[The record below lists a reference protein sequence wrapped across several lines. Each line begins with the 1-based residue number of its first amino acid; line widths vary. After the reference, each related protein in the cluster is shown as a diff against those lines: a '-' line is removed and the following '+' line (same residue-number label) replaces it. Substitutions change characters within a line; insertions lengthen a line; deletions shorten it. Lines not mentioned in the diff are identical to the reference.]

1 MHVTFIIPNL
11 YDFVTKLC
19 RQQATVI
26 LNHENHENVNIDQDE
41 ARHRNFKRLKLGGG
55 QAYNGSIV

>member
-1 MHVTFIIPNL
+1 M

-26 LNHENHENVNIDQDE
+26 QNHENVNVGNIDQGE
-41 ARHRNFKRLKLGGG
+41 AQHRKCKRLKLGGG
-55 QAYNGSIV
+55 QAFDRPIV